1 MLNRITPIGRL
12 VQRTTQIQTRT
23 RTLQPA
29 TRTFRTIAPLRTT
42 HQQKNETKSGDRN
55 VLDPQRSESS
65 YTGTDSEVA
74 GHDAAF
80 DPSNTSPEG
89 QVEQAQKESEQQ
101 GKVSNPLDMSP
112 GNSEVSHARPPQ
124 EGGPD
129 HNAEKEG
136 PSSRGWTK
144 KNREVRGGNRK
155 Y

>member
-12 VQRTTQIQTRT
+12 AQRTTQTQTRT

>member
-1 MLNRITPIGRL
+1 MLNQFTSIGRL
-12 VQRTTQIQTRT
+12 AQRTTQT

-29 TRTFRTIAPLRTT
+29 TQARRTFRSIAPLRTT
-42 HQQKNETKSGDRN
+42 QQQKSETQSGDRN

-112 GNSEVSHARPPQ
+112 GNKEASHARPPQ

-136 PSSRGWTK
+136 PSSRGWTR